1 MANKHKKR
9 ETTSYVTREVQTKQ
23 HSGSTADPIERPK
36 PRTLT
41 TPIAGEYTDYQELSS
56 LLVGMQTSTATMEN
70 SVEIP

>member
-56 LLVGMQTSTATMEN
+56 LLVGMQNGAVVLED
-70 SVEIP
+70 SVTIS